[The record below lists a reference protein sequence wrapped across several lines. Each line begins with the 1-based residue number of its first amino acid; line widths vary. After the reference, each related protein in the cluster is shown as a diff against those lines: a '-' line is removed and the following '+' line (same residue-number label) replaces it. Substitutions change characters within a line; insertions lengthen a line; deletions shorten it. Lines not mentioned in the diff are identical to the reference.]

1 MSELKERLRADMTA
15 AMKAREGEKVSTL
28 RMVLTEVTN
37 AEVSGKAAREL
48 TDDEVLA
55 VLEKEAK
62 KRRESAETY
71 TDAGRSELA
80 EKERAEEQIIAAY
93 LPAQLSDAEL
103 TEIVQAAITEAG
115 ASGMQDMGKVM
126 KLVQPQTKGRADG
139 SRVAAEVRSRLG

>member
-1 MSELKERLRADMTA
+1 MSELKERLRADMRA
-15 AMKAREGEKVSTL
+15 AMKAREGEKLSTL

-48 TDDEVLA
+48 TDAEVLA

-115 ASGMQDMGKVM
+115 ASGMQDMGRVM
-126 KLVQPQTKGRADG
+126 KLVRPQTKGRADG

>member
-15 AMKAREGEKVSTL
+15 AMKAREAGKVSTL

-37 AEVSGKAAREL
+37 AEVSGKSAREL

-71 TDAGRSELA
+71 TEAGRSELA
-80 EKERAEEQIIAAY
+80 DKERAEEEIIAAY
-93 LPAQLSDAEL
+93 LPAQLSDGEL
-103 TEIVQAAITEAG
+103 TDIVQSAIAEAG
-115 ASGMQDMGKVM
+115 ASGMKDMGKVM

-139 SRVAAEVRSRLG
+139 SRVAAEVRSQLG